1 MTAERTSGGR
11 QFGVL
16 FGGGGSRVEGLN
28 VLQAGKPSPAS
39 SPRLFVSDF
48 FDFTIYLDA
57 DEAVIRQWYIERFL
71 DLRRTAFQDPRAY
84 FHRHCRLTDAE
95 AARIAQGIWE
105 RINMVNLRDNILPT
119 RSRAR
124 LILSKREDHAID
136 QVWLRKL

>member
-1 MTAERTSGGR
+1 M
-11 QFGVL
+11 
-16 FGGGGSRVEGLN
+16 SRLECAAGW
-28 VLQAGKPSPAS
+28 QALPG

-84 FHRHCRLTDAE
+84 FHRYCRLTDAE
-95 AARIAQGIWE
+95 AARTAQGIWE
-105 RINMVNLRDNILPT
+105 RINMANLRDNILPT

-124 LILSKREDHAID
+124 LILRKREDYAID